1 MNVLIVGKGWV
12 GNKVYN
18 EMTQRGHTAF
28 IISHTD
34 AFRKLIRPYTSIKY
48 DWVINCAGVTGTPNV
63 DACEN
68 DKANTLYG
76 NAIYPMKLAN
86 AVREYGARFAHFSS
100 GCIYEGEI
108 ADVNAA
114 PNFFGSTYSISKG
127 ISDVA
132 LAEEAQVYRIRMPF
146 SGENHPKNYLVK
158 VIKYAKNGK
167 LFEGGKNSLT
177 HIDEAVWV
185 ACNLIERNEPNGR
198 YNLVNRGAVTMHE
211 VVEIIGASPEW
222 FTPEEFKQA
231 TACGRSNCTIP
242 AYHEMSDIIPTLERS
257 IKELS

>member
-1 MNVLIVGKGWV
+1 MNILVVGNGWV
-12 GNKVYN
+12 GNKVHK
-18 EMTQRGHTAF
+18 EMTQRGHITSLV
-28 IISHTD
+28 SHTD
-34 AFRKLIRPYTSIKY
+34 AFDKLTRPYTSTKY

-76 NAIYPMKLAN
+76 NAIYPIKLAR
-86 AVREYGARFAHFSS
+86 AVREYEARFAHFSS

-108 ADVNAA
+108 TDVNAQ

-132 LAEEAQVYRIRMPF
+132 LADEAQVYRIRMPF

-158 VIKYAKNGK
+158 VMKYAKNGK
-167 LFEGGKNSLT
+167 LYEGGKNSLT
-177 HIDEAVWV
+177 HIDEAVSV

-198 YNLVNRGAVTMHE
+198 YNLVNKGAVTMHD
-211 VVEIIGASPEW
+211 VAEIIGVSPQW
-222 FTPEEFKQA
+222 FTPEEFTQA

-242 AYHEMSDIIPTLERS
+242 AYHEMSHITTTLKQS
-257 IKELS
+257 ITELT